1 MAIEYCNTTSDLVRV
16 YRAIQEYKGL
26 ETLTGWENT
35 SGAVYK
41 IDQSGYVAMV
51 FDDGVEM
58 TASSP
63 ATTTPAAGEFS
74 YIESSD
80 ILYVRISDDS
90 DPASSTMH
98 NGPDWSVL
106 TSAAR
111 NDAQEMLEGLLKS
124 VYAVP
129 FQKILTPGTSYNS
142 RDYDY
147 WINRAT
153 ALLTCYIIISQ
164 VNPDDPT
171 AIKMLK
177 QVDNPEPLEVEDKPG
192 IIQRILNGEIVLR
205 TQKSAR
211 EIGGFNAYEGASNNA
226 AGYLKLSGRYT
237 GSQKEVWTLT
247 IDTSG
252 TPGTATWKLSRD
264 NGGTF
269 DFTLQETR
277 NSNSDNRRVDL
288 TSNIEA
294 EFVGTFSLN
303 DTWDIELF
311 PHTDRQEVQ
320 QFTAIRMAR

>member
-1 MAIEYCNTTSDLVRV
+1 MAIAYCNITSDLIRV
-16 YRAIQEYKGL
+16 YRDIRDYKAL
-26 ETLTGWENT
+26 RTFTGFVNVTGNYFELPQT
-35 SGAVYK
+35 
-41 IDQSGYVAMV
+41 GYVAQV
-51 FDDGVEM
+51 FEDDYLMGKGS
-58 TASSP
+58 TAGTLLVKEFFYDSSIDLL
-63 ATTTPAAGEFS
+63 
-74 YIESSD
+74 YIRTSG
-80 ILYVRISDDS
+80 DDN
-90 DPASSTMH
+90 PTGYTIEG
-98 NGPDWSVL
+98 GPDWQAL
-106 TSAAR
+106 KTAAR

-129 FQKILTPGTSYNS
+129 FQKILSPGSSYNS

-171 AIKMLK
+171 AMKLLK
-177 QVDNPEPLEVEDKPG
+177 QVDNPEPLETEEKPG
-192 IIQRILNGEIVLR
+192 IVQRILNGEIVLR

-211 EIGGFNAYEGASNNA
+211 EIGGFNAYEGSSNNA

-247 IDTSG
+247 IDTAG
-252 TPGTATWKLSRD
+252 APGTATWKLSRD

-269 DFTLQETR
+269 DYTLQETR
-277 NSNSDNRRVDL
+277 KSNSDNRRVDL
-288 TSNIEA
+288 VSNIEA
-294 EFVGTFSLN
+294 EFVGTFSEN

-311 PHTDRQEVQ
+311 PHTDRAEVQ